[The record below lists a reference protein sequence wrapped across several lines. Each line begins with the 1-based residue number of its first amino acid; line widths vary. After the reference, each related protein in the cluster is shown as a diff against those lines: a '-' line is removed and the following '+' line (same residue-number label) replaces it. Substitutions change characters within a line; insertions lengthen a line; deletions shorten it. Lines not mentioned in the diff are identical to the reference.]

1 MLQHRQDF
9 FKQKQ
14 PVNGRKKQ
22 HKATVNLQYG
32 VMQDFLPD
40 EEYLF
45 QGGDSAMKEVKVN
58 NSWSARFFGGAVLE
72 LKRS

>member
-1 MLQHRQDF
+1 MVGKTTILD
-9 FKQKQ
+9 
-14 PVNGRKKQ
+14 
-22 HKATVNLQYG
+22 G

-58 NSWSARFFGGAVLE
+58 NNWSARFFGGAVLE
-72 LKRS
+72 LERS

>member
-14 PVNGRKKQ
+14 PVNGWEKTIQ
-22 HKATVNLQYG
+22 DG

-58 NSWSARFFGGAVLE
+58 NIWSARVFGGAVLE
-72 LKRS
+72 LERS